1 MGWADLLIPAG
12 DTGVLLDLTDA
23 PPGTPEAFAPALA
36 ELAALE
42 AGAIAN
48 PSEGRQVG
56 HYWLRNPAI
65 APDPAVAEAIRAGL
79 RAARAVSLGPA
90 DTLLIVGIG
99 GSALGPQLLADALAR
114 PADRVRLAFL
124 DNTDPEGFARVL
136 AGLDPRRTVVA
147 VVSKSGGTVETHN
160 GMQAAIA
167 WKSAAGLAFAPDAIA
182 VTCAGSR
189 LDRRAR
195 AEGWRAVLPLW
206 DWVGGRTSI
215 TGAVGWL
222 PFVAC
227 GWDLDAFLGGA
238 AAMDAATRDP
248 APARN
253 PAVRLAAAWAAAGN
267 GRGDRALVVLPYRDR
282 LALLG
287 RYLQQLVM
295 ESLGKRTDR
304 AGRVVHQG
312 LTVYGNKGSTDQ
324 HAFVQQVRDGR
335 DDTFTHFVETLV
347 PDGSFTLDD
356 GFDAADHLLG
366 FARGTRAA
374 LAEAGRPSC
383 TLILPDAG
391 PAALGATLALFER
404 AVGLYAAWAGLN
416 AYDQPGVEAGKR
428 AAAGA
433 LDALAR
439 LRAALGPTPRSVDA
453 LAKDAGVE
461 PLLAWRLLDHL
472 AATGRAVRGGGFH
485 PDTHSFHRS

>member
-1 MGWADLLIPAG
+1 MAWFAALVPAG
-12 DTGVLLDLTDA
+12 DTGLLLDLTDA
-23 PPGTPEAFAPALA
+23 PPGLPDAFAPALA
-36 ELAALE
+36 EMAALE

-56 HYWLRNPAI
+56 HYWLRNSPI
-65 APDPAVAEAIRAGL
+65 APDPAQRSAIDAGL
-79 RAARAVSLGPA
+79 AAARAVRAGDA

-99 GSALGPQLLADALAR
+99 GSALGPQLLADALAG
-114 PADRVRLAFL
+114 PSDPLRLAFL

-136 AGLDPRRTVVA
+136 GGLDPRRTLVA

-167 WKSAAGLAFAPDAIA
+167 WKAAAGLPFAPDAIA

-189 LDRRAR
+189 LDGQAR
-195 AEGWRAVLPLW
+195 AEGWRAILPLW

-222 PFVAC
+222 PFALC

-248 APARN
+248 APATN

-335 DDTFTHFVETLV
+335 DDTFTHFIETRDPSARFALA
-347 PDGSFTLDD
+347 D

-383 TLILPDAG
+383 TLLLPDAG

-404 AVGLYAAWAGLN
+404 TVGLYAAWAGLN
-416 AYDQPGVEAGKR
+416 AYDQPGVEAGKK
-428 AAAGA
+428 AAAST

-439 LRAALGPTPRSVDA
+439 LRAALGAAPAPVED
-453 LAKDAGVE
+453 LAARAGVA

-472 AATGRAVRGGGFH
+472 AATGRAVRTGGPG
-485 PDTHSFHRS
+485 PAAHRFAAI